1 MQIYLVVENVD
12 LGYHAVQGYTDH
24 VRAVQECQRLT
35 QEHNAQ
41 QLINLMDHC
50 GYSELEAQLYV
61 KCYTPYG
68 VDTVEVE

>member
-35 QEHNAQ
+35 DMHNVKKISDLMEYCVYSQADAQ
-41 QLINLMDHC
+41 Q
-50 GYSELEAQLYV
+50 YV
-61 KCYTPYG
+61 KQYTPYE
-68 VDTVEVE
+68 VVTVEVE